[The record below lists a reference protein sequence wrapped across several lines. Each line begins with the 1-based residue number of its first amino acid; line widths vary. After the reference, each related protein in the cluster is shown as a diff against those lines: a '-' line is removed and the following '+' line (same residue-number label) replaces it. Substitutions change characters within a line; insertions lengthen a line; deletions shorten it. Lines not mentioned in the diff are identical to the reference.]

1 MTRISSSELCTDT
14 VTNPHSMTQPL
25 LSTYSKLSLT
35 LHIYFI
41 FFQFHMLYAAYVS
54 YLIKRIWYGMVWY
67 GSSMGSRLK

>member
-35 LHIYFI
+35 LHIYF
-41 FFQFHMLYAAYVS
+41 FFNFICCMLRMSAT
-54 YLIKRIWYGMVWY
+54 LLNEYGMVWY
-67 GSSMGSRLK
+67 GMVLLWAHA